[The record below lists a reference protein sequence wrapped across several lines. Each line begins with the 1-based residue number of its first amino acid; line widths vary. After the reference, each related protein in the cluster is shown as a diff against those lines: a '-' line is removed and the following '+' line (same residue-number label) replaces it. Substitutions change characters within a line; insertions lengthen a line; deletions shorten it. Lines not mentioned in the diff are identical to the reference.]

1 MQELWEEVKKKIA
14 QRIPK
19 NSYSLWIKPIHF
31 LRKTGNTIY
40 LGCPNKFSCKWVSE
54 NFLDLIR
61 ECFFDI
67 SEHKFDFEFKV
78 IPKHRDTKSKI
89 LYSPDQMYISDNF
102 VVRGPKRLHLNQNF
116 VFEKFVVGPCNEFA
130 YNASTTFAQ
139 SEEWNYGTLLMLA
152 SPGLG
157 KTHLSQAVGHWI
169 LNKKPDTKVVYV
181 TAEDFMN
188 ELIHAIK
195 TKQIDSFKER
205 YRKSCDVLL
214 LEEIHFLSGKEK
226 TQIELV
232 HTLDSLINAKK
243 KVIFT
248 SCLPPNKIPN
258 LSKQLSSRLS
268 SGLITPINFPD
279 YETRFKIISQ
289 KAKENRLNLSDE
301 IIDFLASKITKDVRQ
316 MESVIKCLKA
326 KAELM
331 KAKIDLDLAEE
342 IVSHFISPEPTISL
356 EDIMNLVCKYYKI
369 DPDSLRS
376 KSRKRLYSNARNIY
390 VYMARKY
397 TDKPISEIAKSINRT
412 HSTAIHAF
420 EKIKDLL
427 EKDANIRKQI
437 AFLNHKI
444 NEMNHSVFTDEAS
457 E

>member
-1 MQELWEEVKKKIA
+1 MQELWTEVKKKIA

-19 NSYSLWIKPIHF
+19 NSYSLWIKPIQF
-31 LRKTGNTIY
+31 LKKSGNTIY

-61 ECFFDI
+61 ECFFSV

-78 IPKHRDTKSKI
+78 IPKHKNTKSKL
-89 LYSPDQMYISDNF
+89 LYSPEQMYIDDRF
-102 VVRGPKRLHLNQNF
+102 AAKGPRRLHLNQNF

-130 YNASTTFAQ
+130 YNASTAFAQ

-152 SPGLG
+152 STGLG

-169 LNKKPDTKVVYV
+169 LNKKPETRVVYITV
-181 TAEDFMN
+181 EDFMN
-188 ELIHAIK
+188 ELIYAIR
-195 TKQIDSFKER
+195 TKQVDSFKER
-205 YRKSCDVLL
+205 YRRSCDVLL

-226 TQIELV
+226 TQVELA
-232 HTLDSLINAKK
+232 HTLDFLINDKK

-248 SCLPPNKIPN
+248 SCLPPNKIPR
-258 LSKQLSSRLS
+258 LSKELSSRLS

-279 YETRFKIISQ
+279 YETRLKIISQ
-289 KAKENRLNLSDE
+289 KAKEHKLNLNDE
-301 IIDFLASKITKDVRQ
+301 IVDFLASKITKDVRH
-316 MESVIKCLKA
+316 MESVINCLKA

-331 KAKIDLDLAEE
+331 KAKIDLDLAKE
-342 IVSHFISPEPTISL
+342 IVSHFVSPDPVLTL
-356 EDIMNLVCKYYKI
+356 EDIMKLVCRYYRV

-376 KSRKRLYSNARNIY
+376 RSKKRLYSNARNVY

-412 HSTAIHAF
+412 HSTAIYAF
-420 EKIKDLL
+420 EKIK
-427 EKDANIRKQI
+427 EMIKKDASIKKQI
-437 AFLNHKI
+437 AFLDHKI
-444 NEMNHSVFTDEAS
+444 AEIKG
-457 E
+457 